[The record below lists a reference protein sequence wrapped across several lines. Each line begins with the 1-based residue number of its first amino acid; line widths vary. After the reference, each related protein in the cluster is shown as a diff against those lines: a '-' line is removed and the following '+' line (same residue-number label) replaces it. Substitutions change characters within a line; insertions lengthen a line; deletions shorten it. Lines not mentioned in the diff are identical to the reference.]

1 MSCSASSNIRG
12 QASIINPE
20 GSNARTYVNINSS
33 RLGGSTIGAGMTPGA
48 VVRFD
53 WTAGGDLSGSTG
65 TYIRAKADNNE
76 NAEVVGVV
84 ESNNNGEI
92 KIVTGGYVNIANDGI
107 GSMFTYPTNPET
119 GLTVGASGG
128 NDIWFLS
135 AVTAGHLQ
143 NLEPTGAGQVVKPV
157 LQKVAHPDYNYQVI
171 NYIGYAVAGDVL
183 AENLSYVPV
192 GSYQLVPD
200 FVADTLRAESG
211 YVDASVS
218 NVLKLDTYKDFYNIW
233 KDKLR
238 LTLSTNGDGTTYFYE
253 IFTNSF
259 TATDDLKAKLITTI
273 ANQFSVSVYNE
284 MSSCFIDEGLSV
296 GQVVSFEELDNVE
309 PFKFPDMETQPEKIF
324 KFVVSR
330 PAGQSLPL
338 FDDGKFI
345 VKWDFDGDGG
355 VEELCNL
362 QTTTDHKTTPAKL
375 THFET
380 FRTPVITPSESSPY
394 TVPVIDGTS
403 VSVTQKVILKV
414 KETGAITAP
423 QKLFIDN
430 LKATGLTAAGKF
442 SIPNYTDVEAT
453 LTSYENRISIL
464 EG

>member
-1 MSCSASSNIRG
+1 
-12 QASIINPE
+12 
-20 GSNARTYVNINSS
+20 
-33 RLGGSTIGAGMTPGA
+33 LGGSTIGAGMTPGA

-157 LQKVAHPDYNYQVI
+157 LQKVAHPDYNYQVM

-238 LTLSTNGDGTTYFYE
+238 STLSNNGDGTTYFYE
-253 IFTNSF
+253 YDIDLLATTEILAGLK
-259 TATDDLKAKLITTI
+259 TAIENGYDAKIYTSANCNAALVVVGTIVKVEDIPDGDDANEIPDIRITASLPSGDPLPT
-273 ANQFSVSVYNE
+273 
-284 MSSCFIDEGLSV
+284 FINFQHVIKYDSTGD
-296 GQVVSFEELDNVE
+296 GELDKCSESLNTSIISQ
-309 PFKFPDMETQPEKIF
+309 PKF
-324 KFVVSR
+324 
-330 PAGQSLPL
+330 A
-338 FDDGKFI
+338 
-345 VKWDFDGDGG
+345 
-355 VEELCNL
+355 
-362 QTTTDHKTTPAKL
+362 
-375 THFET
+375 HFGT
-380 FRTPVITPSESSPY
+380 FRTPVINPSGSSPY
-394 TVPVIDGTS
+394 NPPVIDGTP

-453 LTSYENRISIL
+453 LTSYENRISTL